1 MSTLQ
6 EPAPHGGSGAGDLGV
21 TRALRYE
28 LSRRDR
34 LYLARRR
41 LLDAGFRATVTGP
54 VPGGR
59 TLLVLQVD
67 PPSTRD
73 ELDRVARIVRG
84 TDPDSRRV

>member
-6 EPAPHGGSGAGDLGV
+6 EPAPQPGGGAPVQGG

-59 TLLVLQVD
+59 TLLVLQVVQ
-67 PPSTRD
+67 PATRA

-84 TDPDSRRV
+84 TDPGSRRV